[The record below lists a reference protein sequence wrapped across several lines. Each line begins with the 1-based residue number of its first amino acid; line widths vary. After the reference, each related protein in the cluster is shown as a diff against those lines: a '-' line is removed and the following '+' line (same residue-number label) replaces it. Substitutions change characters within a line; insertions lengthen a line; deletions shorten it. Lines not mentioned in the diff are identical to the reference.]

1 MPSIRNEYS
10 EAMMKLVGE
19 FRTLHEKAVK
29 SKATPFGQEK
39 VSPRELKARVM
50 SLTAEQRRAL
60 LEKPEMRE
68 QILAAIREGE

>member
-1 MPSIRNEYS
+1 MANIRNEYS
-10 EAMMKLVGE
+10 ESMMKIIGE

-39 VSPRELKARVM
+39 VTPRELKARVM